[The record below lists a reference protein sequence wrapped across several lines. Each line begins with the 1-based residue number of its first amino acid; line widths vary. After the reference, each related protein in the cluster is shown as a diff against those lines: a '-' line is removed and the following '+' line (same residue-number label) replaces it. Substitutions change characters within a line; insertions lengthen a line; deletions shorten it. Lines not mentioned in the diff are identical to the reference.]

1 MNFNRLAI
9 LVILAG
15 CGINVRHSG
24 QGEVIHKI
32 DLSEIE
38 KYFDQACREE
48 FPFYSEEEIEAC
60 VVDYV
65 TGFLESVAENE

>member
-1 MNFNRLAI
+1 MNFNVLAI
-9 LVILAG
+9 LVILTG

-32 DLSEIE
+32 DISEIE
-38 KYFDQACREE
+38 KYFDRACREE
-48 FPFYSEEEIEAC
+48 FPFYSEAEIEEC

-65 TGFLESVAENE
+65 TGFLEGMSQNE